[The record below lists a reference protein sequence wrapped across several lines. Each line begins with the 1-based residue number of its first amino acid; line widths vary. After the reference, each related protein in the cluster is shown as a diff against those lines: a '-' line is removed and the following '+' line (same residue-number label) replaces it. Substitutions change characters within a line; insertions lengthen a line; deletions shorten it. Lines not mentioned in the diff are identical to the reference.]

1 MPLNNTVIPAKAGIH
16 TWVRNAKEG
25 IPACAGM
32 TRTLLCLIAILA
44 VAFQPAAAADKI
56 LRVGIPGL
64 PSLGMNPLTSTN
76 LPALYTYAAVYD
88 ALTWVDNKGAAM
100 PQAAESWRVLNE
112 TTWQFKLKPA
122 QVFSDGT
129 PLNAEAVKFMIDL
142 VRSPAGA
149 SYTVTVEVPS
159 LKAARVVDDLT
170 VEVTTSAPNP
180 FLPQELSLMRLMS
193 PTNYKKVGDEGINK
207 SPIGSGPFIVQ
218 TYTPGVMTLTA
229 NPTAMRKPK
238 IDGLELRGIGDTPAR
253 IQALLSGRIDIA
265 MALGPDEIA
274 QIEAAGHTMVVQ
286 PEASMIILAF
296 ITTKDS
302 PLKDLRVRRALNY
315 AVNKDEIVATIL
327 AGKAAVATQTAPTNG
342 FGYDP
347 TIPAYEYNPELAK
360 KLLAEAG
367 QEKGFA
373 MVAEIYAGNSSFAPL
388 VYQKVSSDLAKVGVQ
403 LDVRMV
409 PIPKYAKGLHQGE
422 WEGTGIG
429 IDYSSSPSLDPLRGF
444 LRHSCMWKAPWY
456 CDETIMPLL
465 KEALG
470 TFDLD
475 KRRELTKQVLRH
487 QRDMAPGILLH
498 EYIRFDGV
506 AKRVKNFSIN
516 IGFIPYEEIELE

>member
-1 MPLNNTVIPAKAGIH
+1 ML
-16 TWVRNAKEG
+16 R
-25 IPACAGM
+25 
-32 TRTLLCLIAILA
+32 LA
-44 VAFQPAAAADKI
+44 
-56 LRVGIPGL
+56 IPGF

-76 LPALYTYAAVYD
+76 LPALYTLAAVYD
-88 ALTWVDNKGAAM
+88 ALTWVDNQGNAK
-100 PQAAESWRVLNE
+100 PQAAANWKAVNE
-112 TTWQFKLKPA
+112 TTWVFTLKPG

-129 PLNAEAVKFMIDL
+129 PLDAEAVAFSVNL
-142 VRSPAGA
+142 LRSPEGR
-149 SYTVTVEVPS
+149 SFTVSVEVPS
-159 LKAARVVDDLT
+159 LQSARALDPLN
-170 VEVTTSAPNP
+170 VEIVTSAPNP

-193 PTNYKKVGDEGINK
+193 PTNWRKVGDEGINK
-207 SPIGSGPFIVQ
+207 SPIGSGPFVVE
-218 TYTPGVMTLTA
+218 TWTPGVMSLKP
-229 NPTAMRKPK
+229 NPRALRKPK
-238 IDGLELRGIGDTPAR
+238 IDRLELRAVPDTPAR
-253 IQALLSGRIDIA
+253 VQALLAGRIDVSV
-265 MALGPDEIA
+265 ALGPDEMP

-296 ITTKDS
+296 ITTKPS
-302 PLKDLRVRRALNY
+302 PLTDLRVRRALNH
-315 AVNKDEIVATIL
+315 AVDKQAIVDTLL
-327 AGKAAVATQTAPTNG
+327 AGKAPVATQTAPTNG

-367 QEKGFA
+367 HAEGFA
-373 MVAEIYAGNSSFAPL
+373 MTAEIYAGNSSFAPL
-388 VYQKVSSDLAKVGVQ
+388 VYQRVSSDLAKVGVQ

-429 IDYSSSPSLDPLRGF
+429 IDYNSSPSLDPLRGF
-444 LRHSCMWKAPWY
+444 MRHSCMWKAPWY

-465 KEALG
+465 KQALG

-516 IGFIPYEEIELE
+516 IGFIPYEEIEVE